1 MKTSLGDNVNFNGGV
16 TARVVDGSSVDL
28 GDRHDDDMRLFN
40 TRISERNLKERDGE
54 EGEKKRREKWKQQKD
69 K

>member
-1 MKTSLGDNVNFNGGV
+1 MKTSLGDNVDFNGGV

-40 TRISERNLKERDGE
+40 TRISERNLKERDREGRRKE
-54 EGEKKRREKWKQQKD
+54 EKREVEAAER
-69 K
+69 